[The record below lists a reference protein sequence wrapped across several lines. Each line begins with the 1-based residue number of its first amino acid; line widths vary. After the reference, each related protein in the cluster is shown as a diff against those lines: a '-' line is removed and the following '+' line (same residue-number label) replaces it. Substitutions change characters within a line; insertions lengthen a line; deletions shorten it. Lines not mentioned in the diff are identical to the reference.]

1 MNDDNYIP
9 EAMTEY
15 PTMQQFEVEPFLVEG
30 KWFFICPVTGE
41 TLECTMDSKDW
52 LEIERA

>member
-1 MNDDNYIP
+1 MP

-15 PTMQQFEVEPFLVEG
+15 PTMQQFEVEPFLIEG

-41 TLECTMDSKDW
+41 TLECNMDSEDW